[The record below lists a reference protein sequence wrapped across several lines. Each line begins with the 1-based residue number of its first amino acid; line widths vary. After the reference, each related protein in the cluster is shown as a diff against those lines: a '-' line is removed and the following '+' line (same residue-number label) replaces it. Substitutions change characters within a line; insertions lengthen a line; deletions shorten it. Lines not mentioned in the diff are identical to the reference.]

1 MSKFLQNIDDL
12 SEKLDAEL
20 SVQANE
26 ELERRANSTASA
38 LADMVDAQSRMEA
51 NAVAKQKL
59 EADIDM
65 RTKELNARYAELEL
79 NRAKLQNDLEL
90 KSKEIEM
97 RAKEVDARIAEVN
110 ATIQMAQL
118 KSSTEIESA
127 RAEAKATK
135 FASFMQ
141 MLGSIVPA
149 VITGAVG
156 LGSIMA
162 GCFALRAA
170 YDASDDDKVVD
181 KQKLNAAQAAQ
192 NSFFRLR

>member
-1 MSKFLQNIDDL
+1 MSKVLKNIDDL

-20 SVQANE
+20 SLQANE
-26 ELERRANSTASA
+26 EMEKRANSTAQA
-38 LADMVDAQSRMEA
+38 LAGMVDAQSRFEA
-51 NAVAKQKL
+51 NEVAKQKL

-90 KSKEIEM
+90 KSKEIDM
-97 RAKEVDARIAEVN
+97 RAKEVDARLAEVN

-118 KSSTEIESA
+118 KSSTDIESA
-127 RAEAKATK
+127 KAEAKATK

-141 MLGSIVPA
+141 MLGAVVPA

-156 LGSIMA
+156 FGSILA
-162 GCFALRAA
+162 GCFALREA
-170 YDASDDDKVVD
+170 YDASDKDKVID
-181 KQKLNAAQAAQ
+181 RQKLDAAKAAQ
-192 NSFFRLR
+192 NSFFRVR